1 MNKTSLSLHSKK
13 KKSDKKIPFHFD
25 DKGRRVF
32 DFKKQ
37 RNTMMIS
44 QKEKEDINNMK
55 KEQKQ
60 LREEMKKSNLNI
72 ENAAFKC
79 QICEL
84 TFTDSLGYKDHLNGK
99 KHNMVVGNS
108 LTIKVSTVESVREKM
123 LSKKRE
129 REELKQKCSK

>member
-1 MNKTSLSLHSKK
+1 MKRKQVHNNKK
-13 KKSDKKIPFHFD
+13 KVDKKIPFHYD

-32 DFKKQ
+32 DFKNQ
-37 RNTMMIS
+37 SNEMVIN
-44 QKEKEDINNMK
+44 QKKKDDINNMK

-72 ENAAFKC
+72 ENAVFKC
-79 QICEL
+79 DICEL

-99 KHNMVVGNS
+99 KHNMAVGNS
-108 LTIKVSTVESVREKM
+108 LIIKSSCAESVRERL

-129 REELKQKCSK
+129 RDENKQKGIK